1 MIASSQQERSTDR
14 RVKYLSV
21 VIFLLSSLL
30 IFRLF
35 ERGVMDTGNYRKMA
49 DRQYYTKIDQPAKR
63 GEIYIKDNESTDLID
78 QTKAGL
84 FPVASDLELFDLSV
98 IPKNVLD
105 KTDTAK
111 KLASIT
117 GLEESEI
124 FSKINN
130 NKPYLPPLKKRMSK
144 EEADKIVALNI
155 KGVFLEGQYSR
166 VYPEREFL
174 SQVLGF
180 VDFDG
185 NGKYGLEGFYDGLL
199 KGEGGKLMGV
209 KDNFGKVVKVEQSE
223 PGKTGADIVLTIDR
237 SIQYMAE
244 KKLKEGIDR
253 YAAEGGSIIIMDPK
267 TGGILAMTSLPNY
280 DPNKF
285 NEVKSDNQSV
295 FLNPTVSSNWEPG
308 SIFKPVVV
316 AGAIQANLLQ
326 PDSKPSPEEGGF
338 TNSLTIDGYEIHN
351 ALDKSYGFET
361 VTQILE
367 NSDNIG
373 MVWVANKQGN
383 DVLSQF
389 ISKMGFNIK
398 TGIDLS
404 GESPGQVRS
413 ARTWKDIN
421 RATISFGQ
429 GISVTPIQIMQAYQT
444 IANKGKL
451 VKPHLLDRVIIDKE
465 QNKYE
470 PSEAVDVMS
479 AETAK
484 KVADMLVSVVEN
496 GHGKPARVEGYRVAG
511 KTRTAQVPKSDG
523 GYEENSFIGSFAGF
537 APEDNPRFV
546 MLVKLNK
553 PKNVEW
559 AESSAAPIFGEIANW
574 LLNDYMKVPK

>member
-511 KTRTAQVPKSDG
+511 KTGTAQVPKSDG